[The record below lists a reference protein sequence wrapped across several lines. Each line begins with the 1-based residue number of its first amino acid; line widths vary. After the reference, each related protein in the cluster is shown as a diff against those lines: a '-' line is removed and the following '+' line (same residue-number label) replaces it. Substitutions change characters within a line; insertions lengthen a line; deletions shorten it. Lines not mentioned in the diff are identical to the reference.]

1 MSSILVVGGG
11 KMGLSHIAILNRLL
25 EPGQVAVVDPSRL
38 TRFVFGQLGIP
49 TFASLTAALEKNP
62 KWQGAVVASPTVSH
76 YPVAKALLQRGIP
89 CFIEKPLTLNPAL
102 SEELVGLQ
110 RQYGVATQ
118 MGMVLRFLQPFVQL
132 REICRSGALGQP
144 KSYTARMLG
153 NVVNKPDTGGW
164 RTDFKRGGGC
174 LNEYGPHLID
184 LCRAVFGDVVEI
196 DQAKFGKRFSV
207 RADDSAVIQWRHAD
221 GALGHLELDWCDAT
235 RRKSYTD
242 FTVEFEY
249 GQVHA
254 NVAEFQ
260 VKSHDPSLSIDGLLA
275 SYVKPTSPFPVN
287 FYLRGEEFTLQ
298 LEVFL
303 ERAMGRRLLRASIQS
318 DSAATLEDGLA
329 VDKLIQQAAAIGGL
343 Q

>member
-11 KMGLSHIAILNRLL
+11 KMGLSHLTILNRLL
-25 EPGQVAVVDPSRL
+25 EPGQVAVVDTSRI

-49 TFASLTAALEKNP
+49 TFANVAAALDQNP
-62 KWQGAVVASPTVSH
+62 NWQGAVVASPTGSH

-110 RQYGVATQ
+110 RQSDVPTQ

-132 REICRSGALGQP
+132 REICRTRALGQP

-153 NVVNKPDTGGW
+153 NVVSKSDIVGW

-174 LNEYGPHLID
+174 LNEYGPHLFD
-184 LCRAVFGDVVEI
+184 LCRAVFGEVVEI
-196 DQAKFGKRFSV
+196 EHATFSKRFSV
-207 RADDSAVIQWRHAD
+207 RADDSSVIQWRHAD
-221 GALGHLELDWCDAT
+221 GARGHIELDWCDAT
-235 RRKSYTD
+235 RRKSFTE
-242 FTVEFEY
+242 FTVELEH

-254 NVAEFQ
+254 NVAELRI
-260 VKSHDPSLSIDGLLA
+260 KSHDRSVSTDHFLA
-275 SYVKPTSPFPVN
+275 RYMKPTSPFPVN

-303 ERAMGRRLLRASIQS
+303 ERAIGRRLLRTPIQA
-318 DSAATLEDGLA
+318 DNAATLEDGLA
-329 VDKLIQQAAAIGGL
+329 VDKLIQQAAALGGL